1 MEKMQKIKPKVL
13 KLLIEK
19 PHLRDDDNRL
29 IANIFLNE
37 GGGTEAMQKISAFE
51 FLRLFS
57 DGKFTNFESIR
68 RMRAKLQEEHPEL
81 RGKSYKERQKKGSDT
96 TISIKS
102 I

>member
-1 MEKMQKIKPKVL
+1 MEKMHQIKPKVL

-37 GGGTEAMQKISAFE
+37 GGGYDTMQKISAYE
-51 FLRLFS
+51 FLRLFAE
-57 DGKFTNFESIR
+57 GKFTNFESIR
-68 RMRAKLQEEHPEL
+68 RVRAKLQEEHPEL
-81 RGKSYKERQKKGSDT
+81 RGKTYKERQKKGTDT

-102 I
+102 L